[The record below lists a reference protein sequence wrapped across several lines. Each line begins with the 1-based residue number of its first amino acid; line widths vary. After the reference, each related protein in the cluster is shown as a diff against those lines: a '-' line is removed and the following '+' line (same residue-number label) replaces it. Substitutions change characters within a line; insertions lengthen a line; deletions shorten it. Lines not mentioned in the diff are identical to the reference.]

1 MTSDSFFFCYSDPES
16 CDWDPLD
23 GEMTEK
29 LNSRS
34 YVSLSR
40 DRGFSPAPLV
50 PENDVDLEEVSL
62 FDIGMPG
69 VLTVPQVE
77 ALDLD
82 HWLLFFNNNFVHMK
96 VHYNCFF
103 PPSLLGISLLTST
116 RIWSIG
122 KICQ

>member
-1 MTSDSFFFCYSDPES
+1 
-16 CDWDPLD
+16 
-23 GEMTEK
+23 MTEK

-40 DRGFSPAPLV
+40 DRRSSPEPLV
-50 PENDVDLEEVSL
+50 SESDVNLEEVSL

-82 HWLLFFNNNFVHMK
+82 HWLLFFNDNFVHMK
-96 VHYNCFF
+96 VRFYLFSE
-103 PPSLLGISLLTST
+103 PP
-116 RIWSIG
+116 
-122 KICQ
+122 

>member
-1 MTSDSFFFCYSDPES
+1 
-16 CDWDPLD
+16 
-23 GEMTEK
+23 MTEK

-40 DRGFSPAPLV
+40 DRTSSPTPLAP
-50 PENDVDLEEVSL
+50 ESDADLEEVSL

-77 ALDLD
+77 ELDLD

-96 VHYNCFF
+96 VRIYLYFE
-103 PPSLLGISLLTST
+103 PP
-116 RIWSIG
+116 
-122 KICQ
+122 